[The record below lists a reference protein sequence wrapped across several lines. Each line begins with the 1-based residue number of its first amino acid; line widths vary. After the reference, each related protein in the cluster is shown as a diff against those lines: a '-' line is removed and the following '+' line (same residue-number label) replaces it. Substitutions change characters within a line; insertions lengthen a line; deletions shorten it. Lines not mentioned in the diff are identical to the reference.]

1 MAEILLKGIKQVF
14 AETYNNTAV
23 DDKKGYLGLSGMI
36 VAVQVAISILEHV
49 IIRISMKAIVR
60 KLQRLHSL

>member
-23 DDKKGYLGLSGMI
+23 DDKKGYLWFVRDDSGSTGGDI
-36 VAVQVAISILEHV
+36 YIGTRHYSHFN
-49 IIRISMKAIVR
+49 
-60 KLQRLHSL
+60 